1 MLKRIAIMMLVVV
14 SMIAAKPFHGPRSDK
29 KTYSSTLSSPAQ
41 AGDVQLKPGEYK
53 IKLDGSPF
61 VLTDQAGHKIE
72 ANATMETADHKF
84 TQTSIAM
91 TTENG
96 GPRIV
101 SIQLGNTSSR
111 IVFQ

>member
-1 MLKRIAIMMLVVV
+1 MLKRVAIMMLVGI
-14 SMIAAKPFHGPRSDK
+14 SIMAARPFHGLRSDN
-29 KTYSSTLSSPAQ
+29 KTYTFTLSSPAQ

-53 IKLDGSPF
+53 VKVDGSQF
-61 VLTDQAGHKIE
+61 VLTDQAGHRIE
-72 ANATMETADHKF
+72 TNATMETADHKF

-91 TTENG
+91 TNENG

-101 SIQLGNTSSR
+101 SIQLGKTNSR